1 MNGPANE
8 QVYQVA
14 EAVLMAKLWN
24 FGLTAKLLLT
34 GIVAW
39 RGAKALGCSLLIVA
53 WRGAKA
59 LGCSLLGAFFFAGGL
74 EFGVLKHGKLPS

>member
-1 MNGPANE
+1 MVHMNGPANE

-39 RGAKALGCSLLIVA
+39 RGAKALGCSLL
-53 WRGAKA
+53 
-59 LGCSLLGAFFFAGGL
+59 GAFFFAGGL